1 MSARAI
7 TRPWRT
13 QPPSGY
19 RFNRDSHLA
28 RLARFAHVFTPQS
41 TVDLTGNGATLAPG
55 LNLIGYVGGPF
66 GLGWLTGAQTYQSAI
81 TVSGATAFNAG
92 SEGFWAIAV
101 LNEITNVDFAG
112 GSIIGYSGD
121 GNEGLGISGG
131 NAIWYW
137 YSGIRLTGPAVPL
150 GAPVVIGGWYDAN
163 DAMLFVNGQFA
174 SASHG
179 GVSPTGRTISTF
191 GGQAG
196 QNTLWGNIAAV
207 FAGWGKPPNE
217 FFLRAYENPWQ
228 VFEPRRGWV
237 PVSAGGA
244 TYNLSISEAA
254 SAADAM
260 SAVAALLAAVNEAA
274 AALDAMGG
282 GLSIAGTISEAATAA
297 DAVDGQRA
305 ISLSVTEPAA
315 AADQVGAQAA
325 LVGGL
330 IEGGAAADQVSSTA
344 VLMAGLAETANAQD
358 ATGLEGNAY
367 ALSLAET
374 AAATD
379 QVSAQLVAAAA
390 LAETAAAS
398 DQVSAQA
405 TLVGGV
411 DEAATALD
419 ALTTQLD
426 GVAGVAEAAA
436 ASDFYAATGGTAGA
450 AQTLPPRPAMK
461 RVGGSMDQHP

>member
-1 MSARAI
+1 MSVVFSDGFTVGADTPLESYPSAGAPDYASILGGNNLDVNAARDRVEGSATGQDI
-7 TRPWRT
+7 IYRLIDAAVPTGDSEISADVGVLDSWEGAYIGQRG
-13 QPPSGY
+13 SGSQGDSYTLVHSNSTDWEIY
-19 RFNRDSHLA
+19 RCDAGSFTLLA
-28 RLARFAHVFTPQS
+28 SYSVAGTASNS
-41 TVDLTGNGATLAPG
+41 TVAVKLKATGTNPVVVQATVAGSQQTAYNDSSASRKQSGTPV
-55 LNLIGYVGGPF
+55 IGV
-66 GLGWLTGAQTYQSAI
+66 YQSAVNSNAFI
-81 TVSGATAFNAG
+81 DNVS
-92 SEGFWAIAV
+92 
-101 LNEITNVDFAG
+101 VDDLQAG
-112 GSIIGYSGD
+112 G
-121 GNEGLGISGG
+121 
-131 NAIWYW
+131 
-137 YSGIRLTGPAVPL
+137 T
-150 GAPVVIGGWYDAN
+150 
-163 DAMLFVNGQFA
+163 
-174 SASHG
+174 
-179 GVSPTGRTISTF
+179 
-191 GGQAG
+191 
-196 QNTLWGNIAAV
+196 
-207 FAGWGKPPNE
+207 
-217 FFLRAYENPWQ
+217 
-228 VFEPRRGWV
+228 
-237 PVSAGGA
+237 

-436 ASDFYAATGGTAGA
+436 ASDFYAASGGTAEA
-450 AQTLPPRPAMK
+450 APTLPPRPAMK
-461 RVGGSMDQHP
+461 RVGGSMAIHP